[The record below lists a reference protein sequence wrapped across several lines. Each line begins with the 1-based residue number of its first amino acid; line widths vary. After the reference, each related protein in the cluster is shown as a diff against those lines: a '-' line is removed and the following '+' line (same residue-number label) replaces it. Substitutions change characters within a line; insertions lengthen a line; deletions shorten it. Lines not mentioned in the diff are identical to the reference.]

1 MTWQRGSFIDC
12 LFPFAEHPAR
22 SGPMRHIV
30 YLQTMVRL
38 RSGDIRALVMLTTT
52 SPRMI
57 HAIPDGLS
65 VKISQANSVA
75 MGMKNAFTIDV
86 HRLALLPPTKD
97 WFPDMETPHFTLAIA
112 DERLR
117 DAITKRYEAMKK
129 MTPNPAVRLGPEM
142 N

>member
-22 SGPMRHIV
+22 LGPMRHIV

-38 RSGDIRALVMLTTT
+38 RSGEIRALVMLTTT

-57 HAIPDGLS
+57 QAIPDGLS

-86 HRLALLPPTKD
+86 HRLALLPATKD
-97 WFPDMETPHFTLAIA
+97 WFPDMENPHFTIAIA

-129 MTPNPAVRLGPEM
+129 MIPNPAMRLGPGM

>member
-12 LFPFAEHPAR
+12 FFPFAEHPAR
-22 SGPMRHIV
+22 PGPMRHIA

-38 RSGDIRALVMLTTT
+38 RRGELRALVMLTTT

-57 HAIPDGLS
+57 QAIPEGLS
-65 VKISQANSVA
+65 VKISRANSVA

-86 HRLALLPPTKD
+86 HRLALLPPAKE
-97 WFPDMETPHFTLAIA
+97 WFPDMERPHFIIAMA

-117 DAITKRYEAMKK
+117 DAITKRYDAMRT
-129 MTPNPAVRLGPEM
+129 MIPSPAVRLGPSVT
-142 N
+142 